1 MTKTAILGSGS
12 WGTALAALLCDRG
25 HQVTLWG
32 REDCVADAINRTHC
46 NPAYLG
52 DIDLPPALRAT
63 TDLTVAAEADLVVFV
78 VPSAAIDELSA
89 RLTAVGGVRSD
100 AILLSCAKGIELGS
114 GRRMSEIIAD
124 HFPANPV
131 AVLSGPNHAEEV
143 VRRQATAATIGCPDH
158 AVAVELQDTFTLPWF
173 RTYTTT
179 DVVGMEWAGA
189 SKNVYAIA
197 AGIVQGL
204 RLGDNANAALITR
217 GLAEMV
223 RLGQAHG
230 GRTETFYG
238 LAGVGDLVATC
249 FSEHSRN
256 FRFGRAIGEGRSV
269 EETIAA
275 LKMVAEGYP
284 NTRSIHEICQ
294 VNGVEAPIAA
304 AVHEVLYQSKPP
316 LQALQELFSRDPK
329 SEQGRM

>member
-12 WGTALAALLCDRG
+12 WGTALAALLRRRG
-25 HQVTLWG
+25 HDVVLWG
-32 REDCVADAINRTHC
+32 REDSVADAINRDHR

-52 DIDLPPALRAT
+52 DIELPEGIHAT
-63 TDLTVAAEADLVVFV
+63 TDLSAVDSADLVVFV
-78 VPSAAIDELSA
+78 VPSAAIDALCA
-89 RLTAVGGVRSD
+89 RLRAEGGLRPEVV
-100 AILLSCAKGIELGS
+100 LLSCAKGIELGS
-114 GRRMSEIIAD
+114 GRRMSEVIAD
-124 HFPANPV
+124 RFPANEV

-143 VRRQATAATIGCPDH
+143 VRCQATAATIGCPDH
-158 AVAVELQDTFTLPWF
+158 AVAQQLQDAFTLPWF

-189 SKNVYAIA
+189 SKNIYAIA

-204 RLGDNANAALITR
+204 RLGDNANAALVTR

-223 RLGQAHG
+223 RLGQSHG

-256 FRFGRAIGEGRSV
+256 FRFGRAIGEGKSV
-269 EETIAA
+269 EEAIAS
-275 LKMVAEGYP
+275 LRMVAEGYP
-284 NTRSIHEICQ
+284 NTRSIHEICVAQ
-294 VNGVEAPIAA
+294 GVDAPIAA
-304 AVHEVLYQSKPP
+304 QVHAVLYEDKPP
-316 LQALQELFSRDPK
+316 ADALRELFSRGPK
-329 SEQGRM
+329 SEEGM